1 MPASRRSPLIA
12 AYLLAGLV
20 LGVAC
25 NIACNK
31 GGGSQQP
38 GSVEGSDACPRSKPR
53 NGASCPRGATDFC
66 VYRGA
71 GDHVCAC
78 GKGSWRCAAK

>member
-1 MPASRRSPLIA
+1 MPAPRRSPHVIA
-12 AYLLAGLV
+12 ACLLAGLA
-20 LGVAC
+20 LGVTF
-25 NIACNK
+25 NVACNK
-31 GGGSQQP
+31 GGSRQP
-38 GSVEGSDACPRSKPR
+38 GSVEGSSDCPRSKPR

-78 GKGSWRCAAK
+78 GKGNWRCAAK

>member
-1 MPASRRSPLIA
+1 MSRHAPRLSHILA
-12 AYLLAGLV
+12 ACLLTGLG

-25 NIACNK
+25 K
-31 GGGSQQP
+31 SGGSNSP
-38 GSVEGSDACPRSKPR
+38 DSVEGSASCPRSKPR

-66 VYRGA
+66 VYRGGS

-78 GKGSWRCAAK
+78 GKGNWRCSAK